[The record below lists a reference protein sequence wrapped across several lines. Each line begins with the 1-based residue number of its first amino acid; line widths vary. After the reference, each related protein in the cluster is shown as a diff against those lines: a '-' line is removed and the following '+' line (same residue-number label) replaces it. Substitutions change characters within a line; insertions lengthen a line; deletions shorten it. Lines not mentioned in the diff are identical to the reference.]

1 MTRKP
6 LGRGLGALLSA
17 DQTSKADEQNEIAIE
32 SIVPSSMQPRTRFD
46 EGPLQDL
53 ANSIKANGVVQP
65 LLVRQKGREYEL
77 IAGERRWR
85 AAQLA
90 GLTHVPVVV
99 RDVPDEKVLEL
110 ALIENIQR
118 EDLNPIEEAQAYR
131 RLIDSIGLTQE
142 SLAERVG
149 RDRSYITNF
158 LRLLRLPQD
167 LQHLIEEGK
176 LSTGHARTLLGASD
190 ADNQRRIARKI
201 IERGL
206 SVRETERLVRE
217 LTEASAKPHKAR
229 SKENDPNVR
238 AAETKLRRHL
248 GTQVRIVQNQA
259 GVSGRIEIEFY
270 NPADLERLFR
280 LLIPLAS
287 PAHSAAVQGT
297 SQ

>member
-6 LGRGLGALLSA
+6 LGRGLSALLSA
-17 DQTSKADEQNEIAIE
+17 EQIGSAEDRDEIAID
-32 SIVPSSMQPRTRFD
+32 SIEPSSMQPRTRFD
-46 EGPLQDL
+46 EARLQEL
-53 ANSIKANGVVQP
+53 AKSIEANGVVQP
-65 LLVRQKGREYEL
+65 LLVRRKGSNYEL

-99 RDVPDEKVLEL
+99 RSVPDEKVLEL

-118 EDLNPIEEAQAYR
+118 EDLNPIEEAQAYKK
-131 RLIDSIGLTQE
+131 LIDSIGLTQE
-142 SLAERVG
+142 TLAARVG
-149 RDRSYITNF
+149 RDRSYITNY

-167 LQHLIEEGK
+167 IQLLIEEGK
-176 LSTGHARTLLGASD
+176 LSTGHARTLLGTGDSD
-190 ADNQRRIARKI
+190 SQLRIARRI

-217 LTEASAKPHKAR
+217 LEGRGSKPRVAKAR
-229 SKENDPNVR
+229 ENDPNVR

-248 GTQVRIVQNQA
+248 GTQVHITQNQN
-259 GVSGRIEIEFY
+259 GQSGRIEIEFY

-280 LLIPLAS
+280 LLVPAARLAS
-287 PAHSAAVQGT
+287 G
-297 SQ
+297 